1 MNIVQHTLTPEEV
14 GAKIVEW
21 YSCIISASYEQ
32 AILLKEEARHAV
44 MHMQTNDKI
53 LAYYSLVEFR
63 HNIFVDEFNKKH
75 ELGDTFEFVETEVDR
90 YLKYL
95 YYFISGQYEYTQER
109 YRSAIKMFRK
119 AERLLEHVNDDAEE
133 SEFYLYIGL
142 VYYRLNQYLLASSY
156 LEQAE
161 TIFNRLSYYERALN
175 CKQVLG
181 AIRSELHEFETGDAI
196 LKEAFR
202 ESTFPR
208 TSALILRTLGLSKLR
223 QKEYEAA
230 KTYFYQ
236 ALEYEE
242 HRSHQIGMKTR
253 YDLSNT
259 LFKLGQDDEALE
271 LFQQAKAEANQ
282 YNNKEYKA
290 RCLYLDGLYIAK
302 DHALV
307 DQAINDLYELSL
319 LYEVCELAEEMVE
332 LADQR
337 NDDSTSLKYYR
348 IAYKAK
354 VNQNKL
360 GADQV

>member
-1 MNIVQHTLTPEEV
+1 MQETLTPEEV

-32 AILLKEEARHAV
+32 AILLKEEARHYV
-44 MHMQTNDKI
+44 VHMEKNDKI

-63 HNIFVDEFNKKH
+63 HNMFVDEFNKKH
-75 ELGDTFEFVETEVDR
+75 ELGDTFHFVETEVDR

-95 YYFISGQYEYTQER
+95 YYFVSGQYEYTQER
-109 YRSAIKMFRK
+109 YRSAIKLFRK

-142 VYYRLNQYLLASSY
+142 VYYRLNQYLMASSY
-156 LEQAE
+156 LEQAA
-161 TIFNRLSYYERALN
+161 TIFNRLKYYERALN
-175 CKQVLG
+175 CRQVLG

-196 LKEAFR
+196 LQEAFK

-208 TSALILRTLGLSKLR
+208 TSALILRTLGLSKFR
-223 QKEYEAA
+223 QKDYEAA
-230 KTYFYQ
+230 KSYFYQ

-242 HRSHQIGMKTR
+242 HQNHQIGMKTK

-259 LFKLGQDDEALE
+259 LFKLGEQEQALA
-271 LFQQAKAEANQ
+271 LFSDAQAGANA

-290 RCLYLDGLYIAK
+290 RCLFLDGLYIEQ
-302 DHALV
+302 DVSLV
-307 DQAINDLYELSL
+307 DESL
-319 LYEVCELAEEMVE
+319 TQLTRHGLWFEVCELAEEMVD
-332 LADQR
+332 LADQQQ
-337 NDDSTSLKYYR
+337 DESTSLKYYR
-348 IAYKAK
+348 IAYQAKA
-354 VNQNKL
+354 NQNRL